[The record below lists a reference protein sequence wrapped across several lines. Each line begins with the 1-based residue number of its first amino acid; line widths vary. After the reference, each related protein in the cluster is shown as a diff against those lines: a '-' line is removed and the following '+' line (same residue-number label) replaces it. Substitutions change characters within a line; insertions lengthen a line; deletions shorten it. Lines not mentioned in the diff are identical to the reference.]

1 MRTLLRVSLLM
12 LLVALCAAVPASADP
27 NGPYVIVEAPGD
39 GALYYQGQQVQA
51 AYACLAGPLGWP
63 AITCDADVPL
73 GSLIDTTNVG
83 EHTFTVHAVD
93 YAGAE
98 TTVTHTYTVVD
109 TNPPAITI
117 SSPAEHAVYP
127 FGAVVFV
134 HYTCDDGPGG
144 SGVLACLGSLPD
156 GAPLPTNRLG
166 TFAVQV
172 DAFDNAFNHATAA
185 HFYQVVDV
193 TPPTITIN
201 TPSQD
206 AQYHVGDV
214 VSADYSCHDDVEG
227 SNVAC
232 SATPI
237 DTSTVGTHTFRVDS
251 RDSSGNAASATR
263 AYSVVYDFGGFYAP
277 LLPFPSIASAKAG
290 DDVPVKF
297 SLGGDQGLDVFAGPP
312 AWRPGCGTPVTTD
325 SSNAAGSLTYNAGAG
340 RYVFF
345 WSTDRA
351 WAGTCRQLI
360 VTLRDGTVHLANVQF
375 GK

>member
-1 MRTLLRVSLLM
+1 MRSLLRVSLLM
-12 LLVALCAAVPASADP
+12 LLVALCAAVPASADT
-27 NGPYVIVEAPGD
+27 NGPVVVLETPAD
-39 GALYYQGQQVQA
+39 GAFYYQGQQVQA
-51 AYACLAGPLGWP
+51 AFACLAGPLGWP
-63 AITCDADVPL
+63 AITCDADAPL
-73 GSLIDTTNVG
+73 GSFLDTSRVG
-83 EHTFTVHAVD
+83 DHTFTVHAVD

-98 TTVTHTYTVVD
+98 TTVTHTYTVIDVIRP
-109 TNPPAITI
+109 TITI
-117 SSPAEHAVYP
+117 SSPSDHAVYP
-127 FGAVVFV
+127 YGAEVVV

-172 DAFDNAFNHATAA
+172 DAFDNALNHSTAM
-185 HFYQVVDV
+185 HVYQVVDV

-201 TPSQD
+201 VPNQD

-214 VSADYSCHDDVEG
+214 VTPDYSCHDDVEG
-227 SNVAC
+227 SNVSCA
-232 SATPI
+232 ATPI
-237 DTSTVGTHTFRVDS
+237 DTSTVGTKTFRVDS
-251 RDSSGNAASATR
+251 RDSSGNSAFATR
-263 AYSVVYDFGGFYAP
+263 TYSVVYDFGGFYAP
-277 LLPFPSIASAKAG
+277 LLPYPAAASAKAG

-297 SLGGDQGLDVFAGPP
+297 SLGGDQGLDVFARPP
-312 AWRPGCGTPVTTD
+312 AWRPCGTPATGD
-325 SSNAAGSLTYNAGAG
+325 SSAAAGTLSYNAGAG

-360 VTLRDGTVHLANVQF
+360 LTLRDRTVHLANVQF

>member
-1 MRTLLRVSLLM
+1 VRSLLRVSLLM
-12 LLVALCAAVPASADP
+12 LLIALCAAVPASADP
-27 NGPYVIVEAPGD
+27 NGPFVVLEAPGD

-63 AITCDADVPL
+63 AVTCDADAPL
-73 GSLIDTTNVG
+73 GSFIDTTNVG

-98 TTVTHTYTVVD
+98 TTMTHTYTVVD
-109 TNPPAITI
+109 VNPPSIAIT
-117 SSPAEHAVYP
+117 SPGEHAVYP
-127 FGAVVFV
+127 YGAEVFV
-134 HYTCDDGPGG
+134 HYTCDDGAGG

-214 VSADYSCHDDVEG
+214 VNADYSCHDDVEG

-232 SATPI
+232 SATPV

-251 RDSSGNAASATR
+251 RDSSGNSASATR
-263 AYSVVYDFGGFYAP
+263 TYSVVYDFGGFSAP
-277 LLPFPSIASAKAG
+277 LVAFPSIATVKAG
-290 DDVPVKF
+290 DPVPVKF
-297 SLGGDQGLDVFAGPP
+297 SLNGYHGLDVLAGQP
-312 AWRPGCGTPVTTD
+312 AWKPSCNSTAPD
-325 SSNAAGSLTYNAGAG
+325 SSSAVGSLTYNAGAD
-340 RYVFF
+340 RYVFL
-345 WSTDRA
+345 WSNDRA
-351 WAGTCRQLI
+351 WVGSCRELL
-360 VTLRDGTVHLANVQF
+360 VTLRDGTIHLANVQF